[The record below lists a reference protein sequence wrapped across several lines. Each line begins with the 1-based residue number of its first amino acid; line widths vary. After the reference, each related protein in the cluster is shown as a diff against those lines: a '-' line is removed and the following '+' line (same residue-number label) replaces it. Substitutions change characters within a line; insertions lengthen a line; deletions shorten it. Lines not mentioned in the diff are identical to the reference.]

1 MLRMRFCARSLFI
14 SLTIAALVAGAPVFA
29 ADDPAAS
36 ETKPGDAAGPQTQAP
51 KDKPDEQA
59 PKTPEQARA
68 DLYARLAVAKD
79 ADETAG
85 IITLLLHSY
94 AESGSDTGDFL
105 LQRAR
110 KAISAEEYPD
120 ALKILD
126 ATIALLPDWAEG
138 WNARATARYLDDDY
152 NGSMADIA
160 QTLKREP
167 QHLGALMGGWPPSS
181 RRAARKRTR
190 SRSTN
195 GRWRI
200 APHWRNAQEAAD
212 KLKAALAG
220 EELREAAD
228 RSAAPRDLSLPLL
241 ADPALAIGGHSAMT
255 AGLHAARAAIWPLG
269 RSLGPVLAGGG
280 AQKLFVGLK
289 IEKLRQLLSASGP
302 ALAEVPGS
310 QASTLSP

>member
-1 MLRMRFCARSLFI
+1 MLRMRFCARSLFT
-14 SLTIAALVAGAPVFA
+14 SLTIAAILAGAPAFA
-29 ADDPAAS
+29 GDEPAAS

-68 DLYARLAVAKD
+68 ELYARLAVAKD

-85 IITLLLHSY
+85 IITLLLHAY
-94 AESGSDTGDFL
+94 AESGSDTGDLL

-126 ATIALLPDWAEG
+126 VTIALLPDWAEG

-167 QHLGALMGGWPPSS
+167 QHLGALMGMAAILEARGKKEDALKVYE
-181 RRAARKRTR
+181 RALA
-190 SRSTN
+190 
-195 GRWRI
+195 I

-220 EELREAAD
+220 EEL
-228 RSAAPRDLSLPLL
+228 
-241 ADPALAIGGHSAMT
+241 
-255 AGLHAARAAIWPLG
+255 
-269 RSLGPVLAGGG
+269 
-280 AQKLFVGLK
+280 
-289 IEKLRQLLSASGP
+289 
-302 ALAEVPGS
+302 
-310 QASTLSP
+310 